1 MNFTAGN
8 EIIYSTEVLKSN
20 FCNFNNAYILVRG
33 DITILGHNVTQL
45 AFSNFVPFTKCITK
59 SDGTTVDDAEDLGLV
74 MLLQNL
80 LEYSSNYFD
89 TTSSSWFYSKDEVAN
104 FDIANNDDFKSF
116 KYKAKLLGNT
126 ETYGVNI
133 IFKNATMA
141 VRLKYLS
148 NFWRSLEMLSING
161 KAELPLI
168 YYKVLFYL

>member
-45 AFSNFVPFTKCITK
+45 VFNNFVPFTKCITK

-80 LEYSSNYFD
+80 LEYSSNYFE
-89 TTSSSWFYSKDEVAN
+89 TTGS
-104 FDIANNDDFKSF
+104 
-116 KYKAKLLGNT
+116 
-126 ETYGVNI
+126 
-133 IFKNATMA
+133 
-141 VRLKYLS
+141 
-148 NFWRSLEMLSING
+148 
-161 KAELPLI
+161 
-168 YYKVLFYL
+168 